1 MRPGKDPTQAKG
13 TWLAGIGVALFLLIN
28 LMIIRQLVLAAP
40 ADREPVILLLCLQ
53 VLLAGCFCTAFWRSR
68 VVAPDALR
76 YPALASL
83 RTARCRWLTD
93 ACPDRDQAVL
103 KMVAPSRTGRQK
115 KLWPGEGGDDASGKN
130 ALPLLSPGQSF
141 FWNFRLPTLLL
152 S

>member
-76 YPALASL
+76 YRRWQAFALLAAGGSL
-83 RTARCRWLTD
+83 ML
-93 ACPDRDQAVL
+93 
-103 KMVAPSRTGRQK
+103 
-115 KLWPGEGGDDASGKN
+115 
-130 ALPLLSPGQSF
+130 ALIGIKQF
-141 FWNFRLPTLLL
+141 
-152 S
+152 